1 MLQPI
6 LQIRQSP
13 AVIGIDADLGT
24 YSITQPKA
32 EVDITTTPG
41 KLTVQSFRPE
51 LTIDQSRAWAAYNGG
66 NMLDMN
72 KRIYSGIQ
80 HLYLQGIAKR
90 SSKVIEWLNFS
101 SLEILLQKYMEQIP
115 NQILFRDSRTG
126 II

>member
-41 KLTVQSFRPE
+41 KLTVQS
-51 LTIDQSRAWAAYNGG
+51 LGQS
-66 NMLDMN
+66 
-72 KRIYSGIQ
+72 
-80 HLYLQGIAKR
+80 
-90 SSKVIEWLNFS
+90 
-101 SLEILLQKYMEQIP
+101 LL
-115 NQILFRDSRTG
+115 
-126 II
+126 